1 MSIRKIDEPGEEGM
15 IRFHALQAHISTM
28 PDEGLKTI
36 MDQRV
41 IGTLTLLSQFFD
53 PSESESTLS
62 PSKML
67 LEGQGTDEIKDGK
80 VGNAEKKDKERV
92 KMNKWCW
99 IFLGAWTVGEAG
111 RVLKRRNQC
120 QSQINS

>member
-1 MSIRKIDEPGEEGM
+1 
-15 IRFHALQAHISTM
+15 M

-41 IGTLTLLSQFFD
+41 IGTLTLLSLFFD
-53 PSESESTLS
+53 PSESESTL
-62 PSKML
+62 PPTMKVAGG
-67 LEGQGTDEIKDGK
+67 EKTGEIKDGK
-80 VGNAEKKDKERV
+80 VDNEEKKDKERV

-111 RVLKRRNQC
+111 RVLERRNQF
-120 QSQINS
+120 QSQINI